1 MLESLLL
8 RDFKSFANETV
19 HLSPVTVLVGANA
32 SGKSNLLDAIK
43 LLHGVGLDLSLTD
56 IIRGRSDGGR
66 TTWSGV
72 RGGAKSLPRH
82 GASSLGIVST
92 WVLSGER
99 ITHNIG
105 CDIDPFPQLALEA
118 LNTDRL
124 SGDYLFNTHAPALR
138 ERAGRDAGG
147 GIRVSLK
154 RQGRGNSPT
163 QTHSAT
169 RSLLGQIGLS
179 TPVHPEIA
187 RVRNTLLDSMR
198 SALFLDITPSRMRDY
213 VPDNLRELGAEGE
226 NISAILARV
235 CEDNDRKADLVDW
248 LSELCAPSLTDI
260 EFSRTDLGDVMFVL
274 VEKDGARIPARGVS
288 DGTLR
293 FLGELVALQTAS
305 EGAMVLIEEIE
316 NGLHPTRTH
325 LLVEAMESAARTR
338 GIQVIATTHSPQV
351 IQALSPVTLGNAIVM
366 GRVPDEPGTLARRL
380 KDLPHFDE
388 IAERRG
394 VDHLFTTG
402 WMERAL

>member
-1 MLESLLL
+1 M
-8 RDFKSFANETV
+8 
-19 HLSPVTVLVGANA
+19 
-32 SGKSNLLDAIK
+32 
-43 LLHGVGLDLSLTD
+43 
-56 IIRGRSDGGR
+56 
-66 TTWSGV
+66 
-72 RGGAKSLPRH
+72 
-82 GASSLGIVST
+82 
-92 WVLSGER
+92 LSGEEVV
-99 ITHNIG
+99 HDIG
-105 CDIDPFPQLALEA
+105 CDIDPSPKLSRESLGSGQVPGDSLFDTHPPGYP
-118 LNTDRL
+118 DR
-124 SGDYLFNTHAPALR
+124 SGK
-138 ERAGRDAGG
+138 EAGG
-147 GIRVSLK
+147 GIRVSVRL
-154 RQGRGNSPT
+154 QEPGNWIT

-169 RSLLGQIGLS
+169 RSLLRQIDITSL
-179 TPVHPEIA
+179 VHPEIA
-187 RVRNTLLDSMR
+187 RVRDALLDSMR
-198 SALFLDITPSRMRDY
+198 SSLFLDITPSRMRDY

-235 CEDNDRKADLVDW
+235 CEDDDRKADLVDW
-248 LSELCAPSLTDI
+248 LSELCAPALTDI